1 MNLET
6 VYPKLFEK
14 LEDKELQLR
23 HLLNVDENY
32 EDYDSEEFDFDPD
45 EYNFII
51 YIADLVKDVLG
62 EAKMEALMVTL
73 NEHEKFENFTATEID
88 LYGVKTFLDEEE
100 IHTLILTQIEEM
112 L

>member
-6 VYPKLFEK
+6 VYPKLFDK
-14 LEDKELQLR
+14 LEDTDIELR

-45 EYNFII
+45 DYNFII
-51 YIADLVKDVLG
+51 YIAEPVKEALG
-62 EAKMEALMVTL
+62 EAKMEEFMVKL
-73 NEHEKFENFTATEID
+73 NENEVFENFMATEED
-88 LYGVKTFLDEEE
+88 LYGVKTALGEEE
-100 IHTLILTQIEEM
+100 LTALILNQVEEI